1 MSWWKRFVA
10 IFKSE
15 ATDVKQGLT
24 NVGQALDDELA
35 RKERELAAT
44 PEERIDMILEDQAA
58 EDARFDQLTERVLGK
73 SSEADAV
80 AEVAD
85 EQRAPAEPAAP
96 DDPTEPGA

>member
-15 ATDVKQGLT
+15 AADVKEGLT

-44 PEERIDMILEDQAA
+44 PEDRIDMILEDQAA
-58 EDARFDQLTERVLGK
+58 EDARFDELTERVLGK

-85 EQRAPAEPAAP
+85 EPAAP
-96 DDPTEPGA
+96 DDTTEPGA